1 MLGTTLDVAL
11 RLQAAAAPGTVVIS
25 AATRSLVQRGFTT
38 EALAP
43 LPPIGGIGSAARPV
57 PRPRGEATS
66 ARTLAFDLA
75 PLVGRAREL
84 DQLMNRWEQA
94 RAGVGRRCC

>member
-25 AATRSLVQRGFTT
+25 AATRSLVRRGFTT

-43 LPPIGGIGSAARPV
+43 LPPVGGVGEPLRARTASARRAAPATTSASIWRRWSAAP
-57 PRPRGEATS
+57 AS
-66 ARTLAFDLA
+66 SIS
-75 PLVGRAREL
+75 
-84 DQLMNRWEQA
+84 
-94 RAGVGRRCC
+94 